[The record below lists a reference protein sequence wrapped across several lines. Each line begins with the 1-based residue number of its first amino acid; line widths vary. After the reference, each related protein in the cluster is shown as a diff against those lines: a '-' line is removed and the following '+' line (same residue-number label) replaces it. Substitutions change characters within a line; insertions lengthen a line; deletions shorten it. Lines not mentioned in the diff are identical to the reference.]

1 MSGLDIKTVGLFCK
15 ACGTYIGPYHLPY
28 GSGCGA
34 SKPLDIKIINTWDAY
49 IGYAACF
56 GDYDEGVK
64 VSTGSTEDEAVMELV
79 ENYRDWD

>member
-1 MSGLDIKTVGLFCK
+1 M
-15 ACGTYIGPYHLPY
+15 
-28 GSGCGA
+28 
-34 SKPLDIKIINTWDAY
+34 PLDIKIINTWDAY
-49 IGYAACF
+49 YGVTAACF